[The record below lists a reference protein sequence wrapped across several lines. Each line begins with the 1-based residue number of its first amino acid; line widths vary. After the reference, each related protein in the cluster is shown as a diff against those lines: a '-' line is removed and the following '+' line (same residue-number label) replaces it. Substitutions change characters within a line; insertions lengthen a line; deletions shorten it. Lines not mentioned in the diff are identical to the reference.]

1 MYGYWYRNKWWS
13 NGWLFS
19 LHFIHPLCLFPWT
32 NYQLITILS
41 RRRMRKSPSI
51 MILILVYKNQVT
63 NIGKRL
69 FLVSIYLSKYHN
81 SSFLCS
87 FCSLPDIFRCHR
99 TLEILFLVKDLMIG
113 NILKLIFKSTRK
125 NEEYNLIF
133 FDINIYI
140 YTYIFKIKFV

>member
-1 MYGYWYRNKWWS
+1 MGIGRGI
-13 NGWLFS
+13 NGGATVDSFP
-19 LHFIHPLCLFPWT
+19 FILYTLCWFPWI
-32 NYQLITILS
+32 NSQIIIIF
-41 RRRMRKSPSI
+41 RRRIRISPSI
-51 MILILVYKNQVT
+51 MVLILVYKYQVA
-63 NIGKRL
+63 NIWKRL